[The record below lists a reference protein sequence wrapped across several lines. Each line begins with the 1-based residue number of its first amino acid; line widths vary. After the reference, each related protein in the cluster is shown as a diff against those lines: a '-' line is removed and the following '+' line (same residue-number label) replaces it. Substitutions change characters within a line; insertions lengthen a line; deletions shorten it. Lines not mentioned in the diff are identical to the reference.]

1 MHMYI
6 HINDREE
13 LLCKVCA
20 TAHRAN
26 TIQFSPNTK
35 YIRIRNT
42 YEGDSNL
49 MTGVSVVSLDKSLE
63 VNHISARVGD
73 NVEIKCDVTGTPPPP
88 LIWRRYG
95 TDVETLSEP
104 EVYPTQMTIRFF
116 AVNLRHIKYRF
127 VRDHYLKIK
136 NANIYIYI

>member
-1 MHMYI
+1 M
-6 HINDREE
+6 
-13 LLCKVCA
+13 
-20 TAHRAN
+20 
-26 TIQFSPNTK
+26 
-35 YIRIRNT
+35 
-42 YEGDSNL
+42 
-49 MTGVSVVSLDKSLE
+49 DKSLE

-104 EVYPTQMTIRFF
+104 EVYPTQMTIRSP
-116 AVNLRHIKYRF
+116 AVNLRHIIYRF

-136 NANIYIYI
+136 NANIYI